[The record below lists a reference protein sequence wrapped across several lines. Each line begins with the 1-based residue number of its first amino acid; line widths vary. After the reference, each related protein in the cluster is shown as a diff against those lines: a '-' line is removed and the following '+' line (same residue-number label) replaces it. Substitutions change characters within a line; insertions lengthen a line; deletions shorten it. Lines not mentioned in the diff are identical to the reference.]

1 MIKLVKKHQCTCVYN
16 KINSYSRPEELK
28 TVPKILSD
36 KIKESVQN
44 HIHQLFIITHTY
56 ICIYIHISIYVICF
70 YITSNSLGMNI

>member
-44 HIHQLFIITHTY
+44 HIHQLFIITHIYMHIYTYKY
-56 ICIYIHISIYVICF
+56 ICNMLLY
-70 YITSNSLGMNI
+70 NQ